1 MGDSRAKDPLGPWL
15 LSAVYFDDD
24 GRNTALNISYQM
36 VSCSISQLHTTVHST
51 AVSPSDRFSTLSNAA
66 RLPPAPATPLA
77 AQDNNKKATQPKDLG
92 IRDLCNE
99 TGQRS
104 RHDQIVIQPSIL
116 IQIIDTTLR

>member
-1 MGDSRAKDPLGPWL
+1 MSDGVRCPARRA
-15 LSAVYFDDD
+15 SFY
-24 GRNTALNISYQM
+24 
-36 VSCSISQLHTTVHST
+36 TTLHST
-51 AVSPSDRFSTLSNAA
+51 AVSPSDRISTLSNAA
-66 RLPPAPATPLA
+66 RLPPAPVTPLA
-77 AQDNNKKATQPKDLG
+77 TQDNNKKATQPKDLG